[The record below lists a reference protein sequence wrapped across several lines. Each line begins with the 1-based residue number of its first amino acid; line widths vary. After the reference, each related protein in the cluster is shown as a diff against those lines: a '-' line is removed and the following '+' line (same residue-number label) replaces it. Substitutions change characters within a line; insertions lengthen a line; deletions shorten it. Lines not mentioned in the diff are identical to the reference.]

1 MNKHQENIIR
11 VTVNEIAQTMIEI
24 ANIKA
29 ERSEKELGR
38 KLSDL
43 ETKQIAEDV
52 QRTTEMLLEIAVSS
66 T

>member
-24 ANIKA
+24 ANIKTERA
-29 ERSEKELGR
+29 EKALGR
-38 KLSDL
+38 KLLDK
-43 ETKQIAEDV
+43 ETKQIAENV

-66 T
+66 S